1 MNKILIIEDEKSIAN
16 QLEYLAYE
24 QNPNIMIYKA
34 GSKVEVMEILKNH
47 TINAFFIDIQLEDYN
62 GLELAKELRKLSDYQ
77 FVPMVFITA
86 VPTRELEA
94 FRQVHSYDYILKP
107 FTIDEV
113 KKVFREILLDYFND
127 SGIEETII
135 LEYKSY
141 NHTINTRD
149 ILYVEMYNRRIHI
162 ITKDD
167 NIEYN
172 VMSLTKFHEKLP
184 ESFVRVHQSYIIN
197 KRYLE
202 SYSLSLFLIKLD
214 GCDVDIPIGR
224 SFIKNVKGKLI

>member
-1 MNKILIIEDEKSIAN
+1 MNKILIIEDEKNIAN

-47 TINAFFIDIQLEDYN
+47 TMNAFFIDIQLEDYN

-107 FTIDEV
+107 FTIAEV

-127 SGIEETII
+127 SSVEETII

-149 ILYVEMYNRRIHI
+149 ILYVEMFNRRIHVV
-162 ITKDD
+162 TKDD

-202 SYSLSLFLIKLD
+202 SYSLSLFLIKLG

>member
-1 MNKILIIEDEKSIAN
+1 MKKILIIEDEKNIAN
-16 QLEYLAYE
+16 QLEYLAYD
-24 QNPNIMIYKA
+24 QNPNIIIYKA
-34 GSKVEVMEILKNH
+34 GSKVEVMKILKNH
-47 TINAFFIDIQLEDYN
+47 TMNAFFIDIQLEDYN
-62 GLELAKELRKLSDYQ
+62 GLELAKELRKLLDYQ

-86 VPTRELEA
+86 APTRELEA

-107 FTIDEV
+107 FTLDEV
-113 KKVFREILLDYFND
+113 KKVFKEILLDYFNE
-127 SGIEETII
+127 SGYEETIV

-141 NHTINTRD
+141 HHTIKTRD
-149 ILYVEMYNRRIHI
+149 ILYVEMYNRRIHL

-184 ESFVRVHQSYIIN
+184 ELFIRVHQSYIIN

-202 SYSLSLFLIKLD
+202 SYSLSLFLIKLV
-214 GCDVDIPIGR
+214 GCDTEIPIGR
-224 SFIKNVKGKLI
+224 SFIKNIKGKLI